1 MSCVN
6 PTVLRRERPGK
17 HLWNSNPV
25 ASSANQRQLK
35 AAPCREDLVTVV
47 IDLFETD
54 TVRYADIVLP
64 AATSLEFDDLIYPYF
79 PQRISAQ
86 VRAMDPPGQALPNAE
101 IFRRLAQAMGYA
113 DGRFP
118 TLSGRI
124 ESESTPANA
133 PAPNA
138 APTPI
143 VEPREPGRRLSAARP
158 ST

>member
-1 MSCVN
+1 
-6 PTVLRRERPGK
+6 
-17 HLWNSNPV
+17 LWNSNPV
-25 ASSANQRQLK
+25 ASSANQRQLN
-35 AAPCREDLVTVV
+35 AALCREDLMTVV
-47 IDLFETD
+47 SDLFETD

-64 AATSLEFDDLIYPYF
+64 AASSLEFGELIYPYF
-79 PQRISAQ
+79 EQRISAQ

-118 TLSGRI
+118 TPSGRI
-124 ESESTPANA
+124 EIESTSANA

-143 VEPREPGRRLSAARP
+143 VEPREPGRAVA
-158 ST
+158 